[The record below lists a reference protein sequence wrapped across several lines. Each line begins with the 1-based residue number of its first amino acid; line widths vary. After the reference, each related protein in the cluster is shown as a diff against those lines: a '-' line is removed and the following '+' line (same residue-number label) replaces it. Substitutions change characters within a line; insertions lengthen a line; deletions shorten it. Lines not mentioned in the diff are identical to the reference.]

1 MKLESAPHSTPEDFS
16 TPLSEVSDSRW
27 TPTPNSGPPSDFASS
42 RRRYSA
48 PAIAQYYSRRP
59 WLPLYRLI
67 QILLFSAS
75 FLLGMLGDSLLGENP
90 GKISKRA
97 EQLRKILVRLGPTFI
112 KVGQALSTRPDLVRV
127 DYLAELEKLQDQ
139 LPAFPT
145 PLAFRILEADFSY
158 PVEDLFFEISPQ
170 PIAAA
175 SLGQVYKARLH
186 SGESVAVKVQR
197 PELLPT
203 LTLDLYLL
211 RIGAGALAPWL
222 PVNLGHDLQLIVDE
236 FGAKLFEEIDYL
248 NEGRNAERFAANF
261 QNDPS
266 VMVPEIYWRYTTQRV
281 LTLEWI
287 DGIKLTDTNR
297 VKEAQLDQ
305 NELITIGV
313 TSGLRQL
320 LEYGF
325 FHADPHPGNLF
336 ALRDGRMAY
345 IDFGMMDQMDETTK
359 ETIVD
364 SVVHLINK
372 KYDRLTEDFV
382 KLGFL
387 APDTDITPIIPALED
402 VFGDI
407 IGASVG
413 DFNFKTITDSFSE
426 LMYEYP
432 FRVPAKFALIIRSL
446 VTQEG
451 LALSLN
457 QEFKIVE
464 IAYPYVARRLL
475 RGESPA
481 LRRRLI
487 EVLFED
493 GKFQWQRLE
502 NLLRIAQG
510 DHTAQFDLVPTA
522 RIGLQYLMSDEGQ
535 VFRDR
540 LLLAL
545 VEDGRLHTA
554 EVQRLW
560 DLVKDQVEPGQVVEA
575 AWGSAWSA
583 LTEFSRDRAV
593 QILPKQFLPVLD
605 NTVAALRDN
614 A

>member
-1 MKLESAPHSTPEDFS
+1 MA
-16 TPLSEVSDSRW
+16 R
-27 TPTPNSGPPSDFASS
+27 
-42 RRRYSA
+42 
-48 PAIAQYYSRRP
+48 YYSRRP

-67 QILLFSAS
+67 QIILFSAS
-75 FLLGMLGDSLLGENP
+75 FLLGTLGDYLFGENQATLA
-90 GKISKRA
+90 KRA
-97 EQLRKILVRLGPTFI
+97 QQLRKILVRLGPTFI
-112 KVGQALSTRPDLVRV
+112 KVGQALSTRPDLIRV

-139 LPAFPT
+139 LPPFPT
-145 PLAFRILEADFSY
+145 ELAFRILEADFGY

-186 SGESVAVKVQR
+186 TGESVAVKVQR

-222 PVNLGHDLQLIVDE
+222 PLNLGHDLQLIVDE
-236 FGAKLFEEIDYL
+236 FGVKLFEEIDYL

-266 VMVPEIYWRYTTQRV
+266 VMVPEIYWRYSSQRV
-281 LTLEWI
+281 LALEWI

-336 ALRDGRMAY
+336 AMRDGRMAY

-372 KYDRLTEDFV
+372 KYDKLTEDFV

-413 DFNFKTITDSFSE
+413 DFNFKTITDRFSE

-457 QEFKIVE
+457 PAFKIVE

-493 GKFQWQRLE
+493 GKFQWKRLE

-510 DHTAQFDLVPTA
+510 DSSAQFDLVPTA
-522 RIGLQYLMSDEGQ
+522 QMGLQYLMSDEGQ

-575 AWGSAWSA
+575 AWGTAWSA
-583 LTEFSRDRAV
+583 LTEFSRERAV

-614 A
+614 AQI